1 MKFIVGGEDMMSY
14 IERMAYDG
22 VIGIFYKTTWQGV
35 LAYLIFGLMVV
46 LSIIGLVTVVKW
58 FINKPTKK
66 KETPG
71 ERWLRT
77 GKMK

>member
-1 MKFIVGGEDMMSY
+1 MKFIMGGEDMMSY
-14 IERMAYDG
+14 LERMSYDG
-22 VIGIFYKTTWQGV
+22 AIGLFYKTPWQGV
-35 LAYLIFGLMVV
+35 LAYLIFGVMVI

-58 FINKPTKK
+58 FINKPSKK